1 MDPLLS
7 IRRLGVITALTVF
20 ATVHIGAQDAHPDRF
35 GLGVSGIGS
44 SFGGYDAVFPGAEG
58 FVRVARGSFWSA
70 RVDGAYYGGHGLGA
84 KGCLV
89 SVQNSGCD
97 DSRYIGGLGTLI
109 ATFTLGPTA
118 SSGLR
123 PLYGLLGVG
132 GVATRW
138 GGGSC
143 SPSANSCGSA
153 VSIASGA
160 GPSLSLIEAGVGS
173 EFRALGGNRIELR
186 IHRVSPSSPLGNSAP
201 LAAVGASLTIGVVW

>member
-1 MDPLLS
+1 MNPRLS
-7 IRRLGVITALTVF
+7 IRWLGITALAVF
-20 ATVHIGAQDAHPDRF
+20 ATVRVNAQDVPSNRF
-35 GLGVSGIGS
+35 GLGVSGIEGW
-44 SFGGYDAVFPGAEG
+44 FGGYSAVFSGAEG

-70 RVDGAYYGGHGLGA
+70 RVDGAYYGGHGQAANVCPISGA
-84 KGCLV
+84 
-89 SVQNSGCD
+89 NSGCD
-97 DSRYIGGLGTLI
+97 DSRYIGKLGTLI
-109 ATFTLGPTA
+109 ATLALGPTA
-118 SSGLR
+118 SNGLR
-123 PLYGLLGVG
+123 PFYGLLGVG

-186 IHRVSPSSPLGNSAP
+186 VHSASRSLLIGSSGEHR
-201 LAAVGASLTIGVVW
+201 AVGASLTIGVVW